1 MSYYGSSSSGGR
13 SGRRVDYGRT
23 YVVRPKGRH
32 LATIVWLHGLGDNGA
47 RQESQ
52 FTVPVYDKGLNCS
65 ILVVLPLSEF
75 LMATLSFG
83 QKSADTGP
91 SSWILFLCQ
100 ISSGYVPQQQ
110 PILSLLLVDSL
121 ALHPEKCLITI
132 FGNETGFDVE
142 DTSID
147 GRDDIEGL
155 DASAAHIANL
165 LSSEPSD
172 EHVSAVKLGIGGFSM
187 GATVALHSVACYAH
201 GKFTSG
207 IPYPITL
214 NAVISLSGWLP
225 CSRTLRSK
233 MESSHID
240 TRRAASLPILLCHGR
255 VDEVVTYRNGE
266 RSAEI
271 LRSSG
276 FSYLSFKPY
285 NGYSSTNTTPEKYK
299 LSPLQRSIN

>member
-1 MSYYGSSSSGGR
+1 
-13 SGRRVDYGRT
+13 
-23 YVVRPKGRH
+23 
-32 LATIVWLHGLGDNGA
+32 
-47 RQESQ
+47 
-52 FTVPVYDKGLNCS
+52 
-65 ILVVLPLSEF
+65 
-75 LMATLSFG
+75 
-83 QKSADTGP
+83 
-91 SSWILFLCQ
+91 
-100 ISSGYVPQQQ
+100 
-110 PILSLLLVDSL
+110 
-121 ALHPEKCLITI
+121 LITI

-172 EHVSAVKLGIGGFSM
+172 VKLGIGGFSM

-233 MESSHID
+233 MESSHIA

-276 FSYLSFKPY
+276 FSNLIFKPY
-285 NGYSSTNTTPEKYK
+285 NGLGHYTIPEEMDDLWKWLSSTLGLN
-299 LSPLQRSIN
+299 RSR